1 MRECSNK
8 VENFSV
14 LLYIFALINETEKH
28 LRIESKIGFAKYD
41 KISRA
46 APPTTTYTFQFQA
59 PLSSL
64 ENKNIFDIYP
74 TVRISLGTTRH
85 SGATLFFP
93 NLTNPVRI
101 GPPPF
106 KIHEITTG

>member
-46 APPTTTYTFQFQA
+46 APPTTT
-59 PLSSL
+59 
-64 ENKNIFDIYP
+64 
-74 TVRISLGTTRH
+74 
-85 SGATLFFP
+85 
-93 NLTNPVRI
+93 
-101 GPPPF
+101 
-106 KIHEITTG
+106 